1 MLTTPIIRAIR
12 RARPAAHLTYLVESQ
27 AASVVTGNPHLDET
41 IVTPLVHGMT
51 RLREDLTL
59 AVRLRRGRYDA
70 VLDLHGGPRSSLL
83 AFATGAPVRLGYT
96 IAGRGW
102 MYTRQIERPRG
113 HRPRHSVENQWD
125 LAEALLPELGRPA
138 PGTDPVEMRE
148 DPEAARRAD
157 RRLLALG
164 FLGSELIVIHVGAG
178 NEFRRWPEA
187 AFAEVVVALTSA
199 QPNRRI
205 ILTSGAG
212 QEARA
217 AEVRRLAIELGAPP
231 AAVAVVCDM
240 DLAALRSVLARAAL
254 FVGGDSGPA
263 HIAATTATPMVV
275 IYGPTL
281 PVVWGP
287 WRDPALVTETV
298 DAGELPCRPCEQ
310 RVCGPGD
317 FRCLRGI
324 RPEAVTAAAFR
335 ALERARDAGA
345 GNV

>member
-1 MLTTPIIRAIR
+1 
-12 RARPAAHLTYLVESQ
+12 
-27 AASVVTGNPHLDET
+27 
-41 IVTPLVHGMT
+41 
-51 RLREDLTL
+51 
-59 AVRLRRGRYDA
+59 
-70 VLDLHGGPRSSLL
+70 
-83 AFATGAPVRLGYT
+83 
-96 IAGRGW
+96 
-102 MYTRQIERPRG
+102 
-113 HRPRHSVENQWD
+113 
-125 LAEALLPELGRPA
+125 
-138 PGTDPVEMRE
+138 
-148 DPEAARRAD
+148 
-157 RRLLALG
+157 
-164 FLGSELIVIHVGAG
+164 
-178 NEFRRWPEA
+178 
-187 AFAEVVVALTSA
+187 
-199 QPNRRI
+199 
-205 ILTSGAG
+205 
-212 QEARA
+212 
-217 AEVRRLAIELGAPP
+217 
-231 AAVAVVCDM
+231 M